1 MKRILLTTLILLTVA
16 FAANAQVY
24 INEFMA
30 DNDTI
35 IADQDGEYDDWV
47 ELYNSDSVAA
57 DISGYYLSDDLT
69 DPTAW
74 QFPAGTMIPANGFL
88 LVWCDKDLMQTGLH
102 ADIKLGSGGEDLVL
116 SDSSQNIIDSLTFG
130 PQGTDTS
137 YARMP
142 DGTGAFQFDPTP
154 TPDAT
159 NVTMTGFNELLLE
172 YSLYPNPAIDVL
184 NINVADQDDYVLNIY
199 STSGE
204 LVLTESFN
212 TSTSINVAQLSKGM
226 YVVEINGST
235 KSLIL
240 D

>member
-35 IADQDGEYDDWV
+35 VADQDGEYDDWV

-57 DISGYYLSDDLT
+57 DISGYYLTDDKT
-69 DPTAW
+69 DLVKW
-74 QFPAGTMIPANGFL
+74 QFPNGTTIPANGFL
-88 LVWCDKDLMQTGLH
+88 LVWCDADLAQTGLH
-102 ADIKLGSGGEDLVL
+102 ADFKLGAGGEEIVL
-116 SDSSQNIIDSLTFG
+116 ADSSTNIIDSLTFG

-142 DGTGAFQFDPTP
+142 DGTGAFQFDATP
-154 TPDAT
+154 TPNAS
-159 NVTMTGFNELLLE
+159 NLTMTGFDELLLE

-199 STSGE
+199 STTGE